1 MQFLSPVR
9 PVATATSTAT
19 NTSSSGNR
27 LAALAAADMLLAR
40 QKKKLFSQ
48 LESPV
53 FANLPVGGSLSEDI
67 LLRGAEERILA
78 KNDVEVSC
86 NVDRSPTKE
95 HQTHLTLAMYR
106 R

>member
-1 MQFLSPVR
+1 LFIFRDEGVMTSMQFLSPVR
-9 PVATATSTAT
+9 PVATATSAAT

-27 LAALAAADMLLAR
+27 LAALAAADTLLAR
-40 QKKKLFSQ
+40 QKKKLFPQ

-78 KNDVEVSC
+78 KNDVEVSG
-86 NVDRSPTKE
+86 NVV
-95 HQTHLTLAMYR
+95 R
-106 R
+106 RCAI